1 FADLGSEHLAHAIF
15 RRTRAGGAIVAWGE
29 RMLEWPLERPQLR
42 EVVPRKNGA
51 EYSNG
56 GCALD
61 VDGDGVDEIVVARGR
76 TRSCSDPDLYWFKQ
90 LHADASWAEQ
100 RIAHIGNVPIAP
112 HDINRF
118 SARRPDG
125 SKVRGVVAVVDR
137 RQLVWYEIPADPT
150 GLWPKHEIAELP
162 LKSQSGI
169 AVGDI
174 AGNGRSDVACGMFW
188 AECPSDPIQEPWKV
202 RRFGHWEDGG
212 WGGMA
217 KLELADLNGDGLPE
231 IVASEAEIPNAR
243 LGIFSR
249 DQSKPDGLW
258 QYREIESGLYCPHSL
273 VLADLDGD
281 ARTDIVTG
289 EMTAGGWS
297 FPLNPHPRILAF
309 LNHGD
314 QAFERHVLAEGLGV
328 HEMGS
333 FPDKQKDALTLFAA
347 DEIQQK
353 LPEMKTHIST
363 WTIELSTRRIGK

>member
-1 FADLGSEHLAHAIF
+1 
-15 RRTRAGGAIVAWGE
+15 
-29 RMLEWPLERPQLR
+29 
-42 EVVPRKNGA
+42 
-51 EYSNG
+51 
-56 GCALD
+56 
-61 VDGDGVDEIVVARGR
+61 
-76 TRSCSDPDLYWFKQ
+76 
-90 LHADASWAEQ
+90 
-100 RIAHIGNVPIAP
+100 
-112 HDINRF
+112 
-118 SARRPDG
+118 
-125 SKVRGVVAVVDR
+125 VVAVIDR

-162 LKSQSGI
+162 VKGQSGI

-174 AGNGRSDVACGMFW
+174 AGNQRSDVACGMFW
-188 AECPSDPIQEPWKV
+188 AECPADPAQQPWKV

-217 KLELADLNGDGLPE
+217 KLELADMDGDGHSE

-249 DQSKPDGLW
+249 DKSKPHGLW
-258 QYREIESGLYCPHSL
+258 RCREIEAGLYCPHSL

-297 FPLNPHPRILAF
+297 FPLNPRPRIMAF
-309 LNHGD
+309 LNRGD
-314 QAFERHVLAEGLGV
+314 QRFERHALAEGLGV

-333 FPDKQKDALTLFAA
+333 VPDKQKGVLTLFAA

-353 LPEMKTHIST
+353 FPEMRTHVSSWSIQSWPNKT
-363 WTIELSTRRIGK
+363 W